1 MTTTATM
8 TTTNDASSVASS
20 TTVTDGGGGGGDGG
34 SANNLLLSAAVVD
47 GTVEVAGVAGTWAND
62 PSAVDHARDAMLA
75 GSMVVFLDSEVS
87 P

>member
-1 MTTTATM
+1 MTTMPTM

-47 GTVEVAGVAGTWAND
+47 GTVEVAGVRATLPAGFTFPGRASAIGRLGNG
-62 PSAVDHARDAMLA
+62 PSGGVH
-75 GSMVVFLDSEVS
+75 
-87 P
+87 